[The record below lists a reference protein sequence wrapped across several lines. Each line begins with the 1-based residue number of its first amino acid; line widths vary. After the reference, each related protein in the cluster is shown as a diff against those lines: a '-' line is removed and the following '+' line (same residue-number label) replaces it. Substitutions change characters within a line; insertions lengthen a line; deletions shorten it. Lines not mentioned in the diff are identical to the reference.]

1 MGWEDRVS
9 SEQYDAIEKA
19 VKTFLAG
26 KRNRDA
32 QHECY
37 DHLTNNG
44 MTSEEADEYINLLLE
59 NA

>member
-1 MGWEDRVS
+1 MYWEDRVT
-9 SEQYDAIEKA
+9 EKQYSAIEKA
-19 VKTFLAG
+19 IEVFQKG
-26 KRNRDA
+26 KRTRDA
-32 QHECY
+32 QHELY